1 MVLCRTTFFFM
12 GALSLNQKHVLTLIS
27 RIRRRTNDFVNIKL
41 KENGLNHFSPSH
53 GDIIFSL
60 LENEK
65 LTMKEISKK
74 IDRKKNTVTVLIGK
88 LINLGYVE
96 KRVCPNDKRV
106 YYISLTKKG
115 FQLENI
121 FFEISNELLIK
132 TYSGLNIEDKENG
145 LKFLNTIYKNIS

>member
-1 MVLCRTTFFFM
+1 MWNYFF
-12 GALSLNQKHVLTLIS
+12 SNWRIILNQKQVITLIS
-27 RIRRRTNDFVNIKL
+27 RIRRRTNDFVNNKL

-53 GDIIFSL
+53 GAIIFSL

-106 YYISLTKKG
+106 CYISLTKKG
-115 FQLENI
+115 FQLEKI

>member
-1 MVLCRTTFFFM
+1 MVLCGTTFFLI
-12 GALSLNQKHVLTLIS
+12 GELSLNQKQAITLIS
-27 RIRRRTNDFVNIKL
+27 RIRRRTNDLVIIKL
-41 KENGLNHFSPSH
+41 KENGLNNFSPSH

-65 LTMKEISKK
+65 LTLKEISEK

-88 LINLGYVE
+88 LIDLGYME

-106 YYISLTKKG
+106 CYVSLTKKG
-115 FQLENI
+115 LQLENI
-121 FFEISNELLIK
+121 FFKISNDLLIK
-132 TYSGLNIEDKENG
+132 AYSGLNIEDKKNG